1 MNAQAIPAGAELD
14 KLETE
19 NDRFKQSFGSWFW
32 GSMIAATVVHFML
45 FQFWPTLTAEDVSF
59 TVEELEMIELPPE
72 IEIPPPPEAI
82 SRPATPVM
90 ATAAIDDDI
99 TIAPTTFQDNPIE
112 DLPPPPTS
120 DGVADIAAAPV
131 FTPMTVRP
139 EIRNRTEL
147 QAALKREYPPILRDA
162 GIGGTVV
169 VWFFVSAEGVV
180 ADRRVSESS
189 GHTQFDEAALRVADV
204 FRFTPALNRDQRV
217 EVWIQLP
224 ITFQALSAQR
234 E

>member
-1 MNAQAIPAGAELD
+1 MNAQAIPAGGELE

-19 NDRFKQSFGSWFW
+19 NDRFKRSFGSWFW

-59 TVEELEMIELPPE
+59 TAEELEMIELPPE

-90 ATAAIDDDI
+90 ATADIDDDI
-99 TIAPTTFQDNPIE
+99 TIAPTTFADNPVE
-112 DLPPPPTS
+112 DLPPPPTD
-120 DGVADIAAAPV
+120 DGVTDIAAAPV

-139 EIRNRTEL
+139 EIRNRPEVV
-147 QAALKREYPPILRDA
+147 AALMREYPPILRDA
-162 GIGGTVV
+162 GIEGTVE
-169 VWFFVSAEGVV
+169 VWFFISEEGIVG
-180 ADRRVSESS
+180 DRRVSKSS
-189 GHTQFDEAALRVADV
+189 GQAQFDEAALKVADV

-217 EVWIQLP
+217 AVWIQVP
-224 ITFQALSAQR
+224 ITFQVR
-234 E
+234 